1 MASKDTFPGHRVR
14 VKFLHAGGSSDSS
27 EIESCLQQTSR
38 GRAAVGLNAAAKP
51 TGSSISSKVQLETE
65 TDLWP

>member
-1 MASKDTFPGHRVR
+1 MASKDAFPGHRVR
-14 VKFLHAGGSSDSS
+14 VKFLHAGGGSDSN
-27 EIESCLQQTSR
+27 EIECCLQQTSR
-38 GRAAVGLNAAAKP
+38 GRTAVGLNAAAKP